1 LLKYAIEIML
11 SLQRTPDA
19 VEIVGIYK
27 GTKGLKR
34 RKPSSSVYFTHTED
48 EEQGN
53 VAPARGVLH
62 LHRDAIKK
70 ELHINQ
76 REFHDICDML
86 DADEEPASDDV
97 LKHAYW
103 EVRERFE
110 RYLKRE
116 MFLGD
121 TTEERFELNLPRK
134 KSDWPGTMTCIGSSG
149 SGKTFFCVS
158 MILRYWK
165 SVDVHA
171 RRPVVWIS
179 PELTLDKTLK
189 PLRDNHAYDMWFHG
203 IDISEKAVR
212 EHGGV
217 GGYFK
222 TVIEDKL
229 ESISDDAIVVFD
241 DFPDGARSLYGD
253 LERLYNSMLRVAR
266 HRNIGVISLIHT
278 YAHGKASSQA
288 LQSNKNVIFYPR
300 SQQSRC
306 IQFLRDYLQ
315 LKSTEAR
322 EMVQRF
328 ARLDRWMCIRMHSPV
343 CIFNSK
349 YLVLL

>member
-1 LLKYAIEIML
+1 ML
-11 SLQRTPDA
+11 SLNKTDDA
-19 VEIVGIYK
+19 VHIVDMFS
-27 GTKGLKR
+27 GTKGFKR
-34 RKPSSSVYFTHTED
+34 RKPNATVYFTHTED

-53 VAPARGVLH
+53 HAPSRGVLH
-62 LHRDAIKK
+62 LHRDALKK

-76 REFHDICDML
+76 REFNAICDML
-86 DADEEPASDDV
+86 DAEEEPEPDDP
-97 LKHAYW
+97 LKHPYW
-103 EVRERFE
+103 ELRERFE

-116 MFLGD
+116 MYLGD
-121 TTEERFELNLPRK
+121 TTDARFELNIPRK
-134 KSDWPGTMTCIGSSG
+134 KSEWPGTTTCIGSSG
-149 SGKTFFCVS
+149 SGKTHFVVN
-158 MILRYWK
+158 MILRYWR
-165 SVDVHA
+165 SVEVHS

-189 PLRDNHAYDMWFHG
+189 PLRDNHAFDMWFHG

-212 EHGGV
+212 EHGGT

-222 TVIEDKL
+222 TVVEDKL
-229 ESISDDAIVVFD
+229 ESISEDAIVVLD
-241 DFPDGARSLYGD
+241 DFPDSARSLYAD
-253 LERLYNSMLRVAR
+253 LERMYNSMLRVAR
-266 HRNIGVISLIHT
+266 HRNMGVISLIHT

-328 ARLDRWMCIRMHSPV
+328 AKLDRWMCIRMHSPV

>member
-1 LLKYAIEIML
+1 ML
-11 SLQRTPDA
+11 SLQKSDDA
-19 VEIVGIYK
+19 VLIVGIYK
-27 GTKGLKR
+27 GTKGYKR
-34 RKPSSSVYFTHTED
+34 RKPQAAVYFTHSED
-48 EEQGN
+48 QDHGN
-53 VAPARGVLH
+53 MAPAAGVLQ
-62 LHRDAIKK
+62 LHREAIKK

-76 REFHDICDML
+76 SEFKEICALL
-86 DADEEPASDDV
+86 DGEEEPDASDP

-103 EVRERFE
+103 NVKERFE

-121 TTEERFELNLPRK
+121 TAEERFELNFPRK
-134 KSDWPGTMTCIGSSG
+134 KADWPGTMTCIGSSG
-149 SGKTFFCVS
+149 SGKTFFVVS

-165 SVDVHA
+165 SVEVHS

-189 PLRDNHAYDMWFHG
+189 PLRDNHAFDMWFHG
-203 IDISEKAVR
+203 IDISEKALR
-212 EHGGV
+212 EKGAGA

-222 TVIEDKL
+222 SVIEDKL
-229 ESISDDAIVVFD
+229 ESVSEDAIVVFD
-241 DFPDGARSLYGD
+241 DFPDGARSLYTD
-253 LERLYNSMLRVAR
+253 LERLYNSMLRIAR
-266 HRNIGVISLIHT
+266 HRNMGVISLIHT

-315 LKSTEAR
+315 LSSNEAK
-322 EMVQRF
+322 ETVQRF
-328 ARLDRWMCIRMHSPV
+328 AKLGRWMCVRMHSPV
-343 CIFNSK
+343 CIFNEK